1 MNPRL
6 SSRSIALALV
16 LALACIPVAAAQ
28 ALQAGEQGE
37 AAVLASLEWPPYTGQ
52 ALRGLGASSAV
63 VREAFQHAGI
73 SLEIHFFPWARAVA
87 MARTTGEYAGY
98 FPEYRA
104 ARIEDSFLFSDS
116 IGQSPLGFAETADAP
131 VSWST
136 LHDLRGLIIGTV
148 QGYVNTEEFDR
159 MAEAGELRVEQAT
172 DDLTNLRKLLGGR
185 IHLAVIDENVF
196 LHLLATEPDLNTGRR
211 KLRFNGKML
220 EMKELFVC
228 FRRDADGE
236 RLAKLFNKGLAGID
250 ARRVEAE
257 ALKAAMRPAP

>member
-1 MNPRL
+1 MNPRQ
-6 SSRSIALALV
+6 SSRSVAVALV
-16 LALACIPVAAAQ
+16 LALACIPVAPAP
-28 ALQAGEQGE
+28 ALPAGEQGE

-52 ALRGLGASSAV
+52 SLGGLGASSEV
-63 VREAFQHAGI
+63 VRQAFQRAGI
-73 SLEIHFFPWARAVA
+73 PLEIHFFPWARAVA
-87 MARTTGEYAGY
+87 VARTSVEYAGY

-131 VSWST
+131 VNWST
-136 LHDLRGLIIGTV
+136 LQDLRGLIIGTV

-185 IHLAVIDENVF
+185 INLAVIDENVF
-196 LHLLATEPDLNTGRR
+196 LHLLATQPDLRDGQR
-211 KLRFNGKML
+211 KLKFNGRIL

-228 FRRDADGE
+228 FRRDAAGE
-236 RLAKLFNKGLAGID
+236 RLAKLFNEGLAGID
-250 ARRVEAE
+250 ARRVETE